1 MELRVAFH
9 TLGCKLNQLETESLA
24 DSFRA
29 AGAWV
34 QGSRTEAGLSGGAV
48 LPPAG
53 SVLPPGGSVLP
64 PGGPI
69 LIIVNTC
76 TVTGKAEQKARR
88 LVRQV
93 LGRGPGDVALVTGC
107 YAQLEAEALSELH
120 GRAVIVPGDMKAA
133 LLTLPAFLAREWQ
146 GHGDL
151 LDAVLAWRRQ
161 ALHAASGSGSGQDDF
176 AFLPEEFSFHSR
188 PSLKIEDG
196 CDNRC
201 SYCRVCLARGPS
213 RSLPVAEVLS
223 RLCRLEEAGKAE
235 AVLTGVNLFQY
246 RDGDIRFP
254 GLLRALLEGTSSI
267 ALRLSSYEPEG
278 INADFLDAFADPR
291 VRPHIHL
298 PVQSGSDSILTSMAR
313 GYRRE
318 AVLRA
323 CGELRRV
330 RDDPFIAADM
340 ITGFPGEGDAQFAES
355 LELAQECAFSWI
367 HVFPFS
373 ARPGTAAVKLLP
385 KVPERVAGERAHA
398 LGELASAGR
407 SAYIGRQEGRV
418 VEAVVETAGARSGG
432 GLPHATTENY
442 LKVAVRGLPRDTVG
456 GYAIRCRL
464 GAPPGGRGRAFT
476 PRSLSRSGILAPGGP
491 GPAGDPSALPGD
503 EAAGVDLGA
512 SFLAGRGDSLS
523 FNLE

>member
-34 QGSRTEAGLSGGAV
+34 QGSRTEAAV
-48 LPPAG
+48 M
-53 SVLPPGGSVLP
+53 PPGGSVVPPGGSVMP

-88 LVRQV
+88 IVRQA
-93 LGRGPGDVALVTGC
+93 LGQGPGDVALVTGC

-120 GRAVIVPGDMKAA
+120 ERAVIVRGDMKAA

-151 LDAVLAWRRQ
+151 LEAVLAWRRQ
-161 ALHAASGSGSGQDDF
+161 AFHAASGAGSGSGQDDF

-213 RSLPVAEVLS
+213 RSLPVAQVLS

-278 INADFLDAFADPR
+278 INYDFLDAFADPR

-298 PVQSGSDSILTSMAR
+298 PVQSGSDSILASMAR

-340 ITGFPGEGDAQFAES
+340 ITGFPGEEDAQFAES
-355 LELAQECAFSWI
+355 LELAQACAFSWI

-385 KVPERVAGERAHA
+385 KVPERVAGERAHE
-398 LGELASAGR
+398 LGELARVGR

-464 GAPPGGRGRAFT
+464 GAPLEGRGRAFT
-476 PRSLSRSGILAPGGP
+476 PWSGSHAGSILPRDPRPVPVPSTGP
-491 GPAGDPSALPGD
+491 GEDLS
-503 EAAGVDLGA
+503 GVDLGA
-512 SFLAGRGDSLS
+512 SFLAG
-523 FNLE
+523 E

>member
-29 AGAWV
+29 AGARV
-34 QGSRTEAGLSGGAV
+34 QGGRTESGQRGTAV
-48 LPPAG
+48 FPD
-53 SVLPPGGSVLP
+53 
-64 PGGPI
+64 GGPI
-69 LIIVNTC
+69 LVIVNTC

-88 LVRQV
+88 LVRQA
-93 LGRGPGDVALVTGC
+93 LAAGPGAVVLVTGC
-107 YAQLEAEALSELH
+107 YAQLEAEALAGLH
-120 GRAVIVPGDMKAA
+120 ERAVIVPGDMKAA
-133 LLTLPAFLAREWQ
+133 LLTLAAFLSAEPQ

-151 LDAVLAWRRQ
+151 LDAVLAWKRQ
-161 ALHAASGSGSGQDDF
+161 VLQAEAGSGAAAGSGRSQDDF

-201 SYCRVCLARGPS
+201 SYCRVCLARGPA

-223 RLCRLEEAGKAE
+223 RLRRLEEAGKAE

-298 PVQSGSDSILTSMAR
+298 PVQSGSDSILRSMAR

-340 ITGFPGEGDAQFAES
+340 ITGFPGEGDPEFAES

-373 ARPGTAAVKLLP
+373 ARPGTAALKLLP
-385 KVPERVAGERAHA
+385 KVPERVAGERARR
-398 LGELASAGR
+398 LGELARVGR
-407 SAYIGRQEGRV
+407 TAYIGRQEGRV
-418 VEAVVETAGARSGG
+418 VEAVVETAGPRTVA

-442 LKVAVRGLPRDTVG
+442 LKVALRGLPADIVG
-456 GYAIRCRL
+456 GHSIRCRL
-464 GAPPGGRGRAFT
+464 GVPPGSRGKSFT
-476 PRSLSRSGILAPGGP
+476 PRIGPRAGGILRNDLQATEDT
-491 GPAGDPSALPGD
+491 PARLAADLAGLDL
-503 EAAGVDLGA
+503 EAA
-512 SFLAGRGDSLS
+512 FLAG
-523 FNLE
+523 E